1 MEKLLKLFG
10 YDAKTMSVR
19 KEIIGGITSF
29 LTMAYILA
37 VNPSIIGATGMDQG
51 AVFTSTCIA
60 AVVGTMVM
68 ALYAKL
74 PFVLAP
80 GMGLNAFFAFTVVLT
95 MGYTWQFALTAV
107 LIEGLIFILLTL
119 TGLRQKMVE
128 AIPTVLRSAISPGI
142 GLFIALVGLKNA
154 GVVVSSDA
162 TFVTIGNLKDP
173 AVLLAIFGILFSA
186 VLVVK
191 KLTGAL
197 LFGIIA
203 TTLIGI
209 PVGVTHCTAVVDFPP
224 SIRPIV
230 MSFEWGSILTV
241 DMVVCVITFLFIDM
255 FDTMGTLIGVASRAG
270 MVDEK
275 GNIPFLG
282 KAFMADAVGTTVG
295 ACLGSSTITT
305 FVESASGVEAGG
317 RSGLTAATAALCFFL
332 SLFFAPLF
340 LCIPSQATAPALI
353 LVGVMMM
360 GGIGKIDFTKYA
372 TAIPCFFCIALMP
385 MTYSISDGILIGVIS
400 YVAIHLF
407 TGKLKEEDPDNDVT
421 MGTIVLAV
429 LFVLKY
435 ALL

>member
-1 MEKLLKLFG
+1 MNKLLKLFG
-10 YDAKTMSVR
+10 FDAKTMTLK
-19 KEIIGGITSF
+19 KEIVGGITSF

-37 VNPSIIGATGMDQG
+37 VNPSIISSTGMDQG

-60 AVVGTMVM
+60 AVISTLVM
-68 ALYAKL
+68 AIYAKL

-95 MGYTWQFALTAV
+95 MGYTWQFALMAV

-119 TGLRQKMVE
+119 TGLRQKMVD
-128 AIPTVLRSAISPGI
+128 AIPLVLRSAISPGI
-142 GLFIALVGLKNA
+142 GLFIALVGLKSA
-154 GVVVSSDA
+154 GIVVSSEA

-173 AVLLAIFGILFSA
+173 AVLLAIFGIFVSA
-186 VLVVK
+186 VLLVK
-191 KLTGAL
+191 KITGAL
-197 LFGIIA
+197 LIGIIA
-203 TTLIGI
+203 TTLVGI
-209 PVGVTHCTAVVDFPP
+209 PIGVTHCSSIIDVPP
-224 SIRPIV
+224 SIAPIV
-230 MSFEWGSILTV
+230 MQFEWSSILSI
-241 DMVVCVITFLFIDM
+241 DMAICVMTFLFIDM
-255 FDTMGTLIGVASRAG
+255 FDTMGTLIGVAGRAG
-270 MVDEK
+270 MIDDK
-275 GNIPFLG
+275 GNIHSLG
-282 KAFMADAVGTTVG
+282 KAFMADAVGTTIG

-317 RSGLTAATAALCFFL
+317 RSGLTAATAAFCFLL

-340 LCIPSQATAPALI
+340 LCIPGQATAPALI

-372 TAIPCFFCIALMP
+372 IAIPCFFCIALMP

-407 TGKLKEEDPDNDVT
+407 SGSLKEDNPCNNVT
-421 MGTIVLAV
+421 TSTIILAV
-429 LFVLKY
+429 LFILKY